1 MSNNTKAQ
9 KSYGA
14 AMIAFI
20 ITVFVAFAAILIIPA
35 TREIF
40 EKLSSDH
47 PYLMGFVKF
56 ALLATAGEI
65 IAVRMS
71 SGAWKKPCYLI
82 ARIVIWGLI
91 GVWITYMMKMFFIG
105 SGALMTAGLL
115 PGKSLDID
123 SFGYKLIRAFATS
136 ATMNLTF
143 GPTFMAVHKCSDT
156 YLALR
161 AANGKGVKLAQVID
175 GVDWKRF
182 VSFTIFKT
190 VPIFWIPMHT
200 LTFLFPS
207 TYQVMLAA
215 LLSVALG
222 IILNLKKSPAKATA
236 AEKAAD

>member
-1 MSNNTKAQ
+1 MTVEKKQKA
-9 KSYGA
+9 YGGAMLAFIVIVFALFA
-14 AMIAFI
+14 AML
-20 ITVFVAFAAILIIPA
+20 AIPY
-35 TREIF
+35 TRGIF
-40 EKLSSDH
+40 EKLSGDH

-71 SGAWKKPCYLI
+71 SGTWKKPVYLI
-82 ARIVIWGLI
+82 ARIIIWGLI

-105 SGALMTAGLL
+105 SGALMAAGLL
-115 PGKSLDID
+115 PGGKLDQTAIW
-123 SFGYKLIRAFATS
+123 YKLIRAFATS

-161 AANGKGVKLAQVID
+161 AANGKGIKLGQVID

-200 LTFLFPS
+200 LTFMFPS

-222 IILNLKKSPAKATA
+222 MILNFKKPAKA
-236 AEKAAD
+236 K